1 MHSHPSFLSLPISG
15 QVDCTFPLPAAWAK
29 PFGVSLDASLSFISY
44 IHLVRNTYQFYF
56 QSTSRIQAR
65 LSISAT
71 TWSQLPTIPP
81 GLRQTPPPP
90 PAPTLTPYTLF
101 STQWPKWCCKD
112 IQHCHSSAQKSPMAS
127 LLFHME
133 ANVLIMA
140 SQTQRGLS
148 PPISYPPPIWPH
160 FLPRLPLLSASSC
173 SVLAFLRFLELAQ
186 QVSYQGLALSG
197 GPSCRLRAGLLPPSA
212 FPREPPLTYFKRNY
226 PPPRG
231 PSSFLPYLF
240 P

>member
-29 PFGVSLDASLSFISY
+29 PFGVSLDSSLSFISY

-101 STQWPKWCCKD
+101 STQCPKWCCKD

-133 ANVLIMA
+133 DNVLIMA

-148 PPISYPPPIWPH
+148 PAHLLPSSYLTSFPTALALAQRLQLLGLSLLTLPGAGPASVLPGSGTVWGPFLQAQGWPPPSFSLSKRAPSDL
-160 FLPRLPLLSASSC
+160 FQTELPSPQRP
-173 SVLAFLRFLELAQ
+173 
-186 QVSYQGLALSG
+186 
-197 GPSCRLRAGLLPPSA
+197 
-212 FPREPPLTYFKRNY
+212 
-226 PPPRG
+226 
-231 PSSFLPYLF
+231 
-240 P
+240 